1 MSADPEQF
9 PMYTQ
14 TGWKASDIPV
24 MYLSLTFTL
33 VMYLWETYLDFRK
46 HNRLKSKLSA
56 SVPTQL
62 KSLVESID
70 AEALANKGKKS
81 TVGGGKVTKAYCKI
95 ETPGG
100 GNNTCTGV
108 VNFTISGDEC
118 TVSWDLCGVK
128 EGSYLI
134 QIHEKTDFSGG
145 LKSAGS
151 LWNPHSHGAC
161 CFLLA
166 YLPPNPL
173 VPS

>member
-1 MSADPEQF
+1 MLVDTEQF

-24 MYLSLTFTL
+24 MHIFLIFTL

-81 TVGGGKVTKAYCKI
+81 TIGAGKITKAHCRI

-100 GNNTCTGV
+100 RSNTCTGI

-118 TVSWDLCGVK
+118 TVSWDLSGVK

-134 QIHEKTDFSGG
+134 QIYEKTNVYV
-145 LKSAGS
+145 L
-151 LWNPHSHGAC
+151 N
-161 CFLLA
+161 
-166 YLPPNPL
+166 
-173 VPS
+173 